1 MIGEPLVRREDLR
14 LLRGLG
20 QYVDDIDLPGVAHL
34 AVVRSPHPHARILAI
49 RTEEAKRM
57 PGVLGVYT
65 AADIE
70 PINGRWPV
78 HLPHKGLRAAVERI
92 LPTDKTRY
100 VGEAVAFVVAESRY
114 LAEDACAQVEVE
126 YEPLPGAGTWQI
138 ALNLGAAIHEGNPD
152 NVAAHVT
159 QATGDVEAAL
169 RSAPH
174 VLHET
179 YRIRRGGGHSMEGR
193 ATAARYDASLDTYIV
208 WDATQTPHGARRF
221 LATCYG
227 IPEERFRVI
236 APPDVGGGFGPKGQR
251 YPEEMAVPWLSKQLG
266 RPVKFIEDRYEH
278 FLTSCMEHPQ
288 EHVVDVAFDDDGVLL
303 GLKDV
308 FVSDMGAYGTSLI
321 VPTIAGC
328 TVPGPYRIPNLH
340 IEFTAVFTNK
350 VPQSA
355 VRGAGRPQG
364 VYVMDR
370 TIDRIADYLGL
381 DPAEVR
387 FRNLIQAD
395 QFPYPVGLTFRDGS
409 PLTYDSGDFPELL
422 QKGLDLIDYPAQ
434 RKLQAERRASGAYR
448 GIGISVGLEGVGLG
462 PFEGAT
468 VRLETTGRATVVL
481 GAPPQGQGFQTTYA
495 QICAEFLGLDVDQ
508 IDVVTGDTSLIPYG
522 TGTFASRVM
531 ANAGPALA
539 TAASEVKTKLLESAA
554 SLLEAAPEDL
564 EVSEGQVRVRGMQ
577 QGVSLAE
584 VAQASNVGRPGMSM
598 AKDMVPGL
606 TASAYFNPE
615 RAGYSSSVQVC
626 VVEVDPETGE
636 VEIVDWAVGHDCGR
650 IINPLLVEGQVLG
663 GIAHGLSNALYE
675 EALYADDGTPLTVS
689 YLDYPIPSAREMPWV
704 KLYNQETPSPLNPL
718 GVKGA
723 GEAGTLGVPAV
734 IAAAVE
740 DALRPFGIQIR
751 DCPLSPGFIGDLVDE
766 ARTRAAADGDRGP
779 DDQGS

>member
-1 MIGEPLVRREDLR
+1 VIGEPLPRSEDFR
-14 LLRGLG
+14 LLRGRG
-20 QYVDDIDLPGVAHL
+20 EYVDDIDLPDIAHL
-34 AVVRSPHPHARILAI
+34 GVVRSPYPHARITSV
-49 RTEEAKRM
+49 RTDNAKKM

-70 PINGRWPV
+70 PINGAWPV

-92 LPTDKTRY
+92 LPIDKARY
-100 VGEAVAFVVAESRY
+100 AGEPVAFVVAESRY
-114 LAEDACAQVEVE
+114 EAEDACAEVE
-126 YEPLPGAGTWQI
+126 IDYEPLPGAGTARR
-138 ALNLGAAIHEGNPD
+138 ALELGEAIHPGNPD
-152 NVAAHVT
+152 NIAAHVV
-159 QATGDVEAAL
+159 QQTGDPDAVL

-174 VLHET
+174 TLRQT
-179 YRIRRGGGHSMEGR
+179 YEIRRGGGHSMEGR
-193 ATAARYDASLDTYIV
+193 AAAARYDPSLGTYTI
-208 WDATQTPHGARRF
+208 WDATQTPHAALRMYST
-221 LATCYG
+221 LYKL
-227 IPEERFRVI
+227 PEDRFRVI
-236 APPDVGGGFGPKGQR
+236 APPDVGGGFGPKAQR
-251 YPEEMAVPWLSKQLG
+251 YPEEMVLPWLAKELG

-278 FLTSCMEHPQ
+278 FLSCTMEHPQ
-288 EHVVDVAFDDDGVLL
+288 EHVVDVAFDDDGVIL

-364 VYVMDR
+364 VYVMER
-370 TIDRIADYLGL
+370 TIDRIAEVLDL

-387 FRNLIQAD
+387 FRNLIQPD
-395 QFPYPVGLTFRDGS
+395 QFPYAVGLTFRDGS
-409 PLTYDSGDFPELL
+409 PLTYDSGDYPALL

-434 RKLQAERRASGAYR
+434 RKLQSERWAVGVYR
-448 GIGISVGLEGVGLG
+448 GIGISIALEGVGLG

-468 VRLETTGRATVVL
+468 VRMENNGRATVIL

-495 QICAEFLGLDVDQ
+495 QICAEYLGLDIDQ
-508 IDVVTGDTSLIPYG
+508 IDVVTGDTATIPYG

-539 TAASEVKTKLLESAA
+539 TAAAEVKTKLLESAA

-564 EVSEGQVRVRGMQ
+564 EIGNGQVRVRGMQ
-577 QGVSLAE
+577 DGVPVAE

-598 AKDMVPGL
+598 NKDMVPGL
-606 TASAYFNPE
+606 VASAYFNPE
-615 RAGYSSSVQVC
+615 RAGYSSSAQVC
-626 VVEVDPETGE
+626 VVEVDAETGE
-636 VEIVDWAVGHDCGR
+636 VEIVDWVVGHDCGK

-675 EALYADDGTPLTVS
+675 EALYEEDGTPLTVS
-689 YLDYPIPSAREMPWV
+689 YLDYPIPSAREMPWI
-704 KLYNQETPSPLNPL
+704 KLYSQETPSPLNPL

-723 GEAGTLGVPAV
+723 GEAGTLCVPAV

-740 DALRPFGIQIR
+740 DALRPLGVQIR
-751 DCPLSPGFIGDLVDE
+751 DCPLSPAAIGDLIHE
-766 ARTRAAADGDRGP
+766 ARTRPAASGESHDE
-779 DDQGS
+779 